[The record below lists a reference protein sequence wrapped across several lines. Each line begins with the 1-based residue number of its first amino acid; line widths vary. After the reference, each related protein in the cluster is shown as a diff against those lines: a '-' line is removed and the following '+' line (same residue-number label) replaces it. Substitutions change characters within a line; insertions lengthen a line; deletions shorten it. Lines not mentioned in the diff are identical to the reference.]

1 MSKVRAHGIVGNIA
15 NWIEEWLRN
24 RKQRVVL
31 NGRESNWANVLSGV
45 PQGSVLGPIL
55 FLIYINDI
63 DGAVDSVLTL
73 LKKFADDTKMACVTD
88 KISQCKRLQ
97 DEINNLVKWADK
109 WLMSFNTDK
118 CVVMHLGNGNV
129 KYAYYMNGV
138 LMKTTECEKDIGVYM
153 TPSLKPSVH
162 IAEAVKRG
170 AHGWFRILKRSKQS
184 KGEPSTNVTACTV
197 RMLRS

>member
-63 DGAVDSVLTL
+63 DGAVDSILTL

-88 KISQCKRLQ
+88 IISQCERLQ

-118 CVVMHLGNGNV
+118 CVVM
-129 KYAYYMNGV
+129 
-138 LMKTTECEKDIGVYM
+138 
-153 TPSLKPSVH
+153 P
-162 IAEAVKRG
+162 
-170 AHGWFRILKRSKQS
+170 
-184 KGEPSTNVTACTV
+184 
-197 RMLRS
+197 